1 MSKQEKQQS
10 QQPQSQATTDS
21 PNTDGSFAG
30 LLADMQRQFAACHDA
45 MRASDARISA
55 VVADTKAQLN
65 ELRALLAGER
75 IEQAS
80 GEPPVSLSYQLAP
93 WSSTALAPVEDG
105 DKLILKYSPR
115 NGRGNHLQHGEY
127 CSSGVT
133 LHAPPGYVVVVAQ
146 RLSIGKDFYYQ
157 NITRYEGNA
166 AATRPVS
173 IFCSIPEGER
183 EYHIPV
189 GTPIGAAWLEK
200 AAS

>member
-21 PNTDGSFAG
+21 PNMEPQ
-30 LLADMQRQFAACHDA
+30 LNLADMQRQLAAFHDA

-55 VVADTKAQLN
+55 VVADTRAQLN

-75 IEQAS
+75 IEQAKGGDES
-80 GEPPVSLSYQLAP
+80 PASLSYQLAP
-93 WSSTALAPVEDG
+93 WSSTALAPIEDG

-127 CSSGVT
+127 CSAGVT

-146 RLSIGKDFYYQ
+146 RLPIGKDFYYQ
-157 NITRYEGNA
+157 NIMRFEGNA

-173 IFCSIPEGER
+173 VFCSVPEGER

-189 GTPIGAAWLEK
+189 GHPIGAAWLEK
-200 AAS
+200 VVS

>member
-1 MSKQEKQQS
+1 MSKQEKQAQN
-10 QQPQSQATTDS
+10 QATTDS
-21 PNTDGSFAG
+21 PNMEPQPN
-30 LLADMQRQFAACHDA
+30 LADMQRQLAAFHDA

-55 VVADTKAQLN
+55 LVDDTRAQLN

-80 GEPPVSLSYQLAP
+80 GEPPAPLSYQLAP

-127 CSSGVT
+127 CSAGVT

-146 RLSIGKDFYYQ
+146 RLPIGKDFYYQ

-173 IFCSIPEGER
+173 VFCSIPEGER
-183 EYHIPV
+183 EYHMPV
-189 GTPIGAAWLEK
+189 GHIIGAAWLEK
-200 AAS
+200 AVS

>member
-1 MSKQEKQQS
+1 MSKQEKQS
-10 QQPQSQATTDS
+10 QQSPSQATTDS
-21 PNTDGSFAG
+21 PNMEPQPN
-30 LLADMQRQFAACHDA
+30 LADMQRQLAAFHDA

-55 VVADTKAQLN
+55 LVDDTRAQLN

-80 GEPPVSLSYQLAP
+80 GEPLAPLSYQLAP

-127 CSSGVT
+127 CSAGVT

-157 NITRYEGNA
+157 NIMRFEGNA

-173 IFCSIPEGER
+173 VFCSIPEGER

-200 AAS
+200 AVG